1 MKTLHASFPGLP
13 APRWA
18 LFLIAI
24 ALGAGS
30 GCSTIKHSAVN
41 SIGDTIAAG
50 SNSYGSDDDPELI
63 KAAAPFSLKLIE
75 SLLAE
80 TPNHRGLRLAAA
92 SGFTQY
98 GYAFVQQDAD
108 ELEASD
114 HAAAVAMW
122 ARARR
127 LYLRAR
133 DHGLR
138 GLEATHPDFA
148 AALRRDPRAA
158 VRTCT
163 KDDVGLLY
171 WTAAAWSAAI
181 AVTKDR
187 PDLIAELPQAEAM
200 IDRALELDESFDHG
214 AIHSFLITYE
224 MARPGAKDPAAKAR
238 AHFDR
243 ALELGGGHVAAPYVS
258 LAEAVALPAQDR
270 AQFQSL
276 LQRALA
282 LDPDAEPNTRLV
294 NLVLQRRARWLLS
307 RIDELFLPES
317 TPPEKP

>member
-1 MKTLHASFPGLP
+1 MNASASTSVGRPLRLWCCLL
-13 APRWA
+13 AA
-18 LFLIAI
+18 VA
-24 ALGAGS
+24 AGA

-41 SIGDTIAAG
+41 SVGDSIAAG
-50 SNSYGSDDDPELI
+50 SNSYASDDDPELI

-108 ELEASD
+108 ELEATD
-114 HAAAVAMW
+114 HAGAMALR

-138 GLEATHPDFA
+138 GLEVTHAGFA
-148 AALRRDPRAA
+148 AALRKDPHAA
-158 VRTCT
+158 AQACT
-163 KDDVGLLY
+163 REDVGLLY

-187 PDLIAELPQAEAM
+187 PDLIAELPEAEAL

-214 AIHSFLITYE
+214 AIHTFLITYE
-224 MARPGAKDPAAKAR
+224 MARPGGQGDPAARAR

-243 ALELGGGHVAAPYVS
+243 AVELSGGHDASPYVS
-258 LAEAVALPAQDR
+258 LAEAVCLPAQDR
-270 AQFQSL
+270 AQFESL
-276 LQRALA
+276 LNKALA
-282 LDPDAEPNTRLV
+282 IDPDAQPNSRLV
-294 NLVLQRRARWLLS
+294 NLIMQRRARWLLG
-307 RIDELFLPES
+307 RIDDLFLPA
-317 TPPEKP
+317 TPPPEKS